1 MLGAKGTI
9 RAEELPVS
17 PALAFLGISILGTW
31 GAASIA
37 LIASGIIMIFFP
49 GDADTASSGT
59 LGGIVM
65 LGVGLASAGVMQI
78 IAMPLLGLDPPLPIK
93 AKSIIPHDRLQ
104 RWANAGP
111 LASFVDG
118 SPKEIRL
125 RSNRVTIVRQGET
138 AYAVNGLCSHA
149 RLPFGGFPGSPIKS
163 EPIRDDCITCP
174 FHGAR
179 FELATGKVV
188 RQPFS
193 SEFNND
199 HPFLGRLQSKLLF
212 FNKKAED
219 VQTFPV
225 EVQDGDVM
233 VKLPR

>member
-1 MLGAKGTI
+1 MLAGDGTI

-37 LIASGIIMIFFP
+37 LIASGVIMIFFP
-49 GDADTASSGT
+49 GDADTDSSGM
-59 LGGIVM
+59 LGGLVL

-78 IAMPLLGLDPPLPIK
+78 IAMPLLGMDPPLPIK
-93 AKSIIPHDRLQ
+93 AKSIISHDRLR
-104 RWANAGP
+104 RWASAGP
-111 LASFVDG
+111 LDSYDDG

-125 RSNRVTIVRQGET
+125 RTNRVTIVRQGDT
-138 AYAVNGLCSHA
+138 AYALNGLCPHA
-149 RLPFGGFPGSPIKS
+149 RLPFGGFPGTPLKS

-179 FELATGKVV
+179 YELATGHVV
-188 RQPFS
+188 RQPFT

-212 FNKKAED
+212 FNRKAED
-219 VQTFPV
+219 VQTFPC
-225 EVQDGDVM
+225 EIQDGNVM